1 MLILERYVNPS
12 KHVLEPYGTICRN
25 GNEYFIQV
33 SKDKESANWITL
45 GELLCVHFGGSNL
58 SDDLIQQCLQSYN
71 NKIVNPE

>member
-12 KHVLEPYGTICRN
+12 KHVLEPYGTVCRN

-45 GELLCVHFGGSNL
+45 GELLWVHFGSSL
-58 SDDLIQQCLQSYN
+58 SDDLIQQCLKSYE
-71 NKIVNPE
+71 NKNINPE